1 MSLLTKV
8 DEYKALLDLK
18 DELADETK
26 ANNIKIEKTR
36 QELADMMIA
45 EECDKINRSGYTYA
59 LQYKTRYQRNAA
71 KEDELFELLRENDL
85 GDIIKETVNA
95 QTLQG
100 TMSNIAEE
108 HDGELPQEW
117 AQVVRVYEH
126 TDISKRK
133 DTVK

>member
-1 MSLLTKV
+1 MSLLAKV

-36 QELADMMIA
+36 KKLADMMIA
-45 EECDKINRSGYTYA
+45 EECDKINRSGYTYV

-71 KEDELFELLRENDL
+71 KEDELFELLRENEL
-85 GDIIKETVNA
+85 GDIIKETVHA

-100 TMSNIAEE
+100 AMSNIAEE

-117 AQVVRVYEH
+117 AQVVRVYEY

-133 DTVK
+133 DTAK